1 MLRRLVS
8 ILGIVIFLS
17 IIVRAFQRQDVAQ
30 EGEQSGLIT
39 QLQRMFSGDDE
50 EESDRGDVD
59 DSGIARDD
67 TSFAPAGGATDP
79 AGAEDVGNAEET
91 NSGGTGTATDNER
104 EREREQERSQRNQ
117 RSNRAE
123 NDDAN
128 LMW

>member
-91 NSGGTGTATDNER
+91 NSGGTGTATNDEQ
-104 EREREQERSQRNQ
+104 EQERSQRNQ